1 MRKRTKCIIGGGLF
15 ALSLLVGIPGC
26 VHRTGTLFCDTKFAL
41 SGPVILVKGTSMWGA
56 GPHRDAFSTTVGS
69 FLTLKLLLFS
79 WWWDTLCIP
88 YDIYLKFD
96 GVNFYVYDQDGKPI
110 PDVLIRTHGEDSF
123 YGIEEKTDA
132 KGRLYYPRRVKG
144 FTSLTATKEGYWGRC
159 SDGSRWLSQSI
170 NAGLPPM
177 LNAEFRNHV
186 IEVPTTNDMH
196 TLNLFMKKIP
206 QGMPIVDSYDLVVS
220 NVVSGVEYGVDLSSA
235 ELCPPFG
242 NGRTADIIISA
253 LDIETTSHQRIRSS
267 ATVNP
272 VHSKVVN
279 MVGDGCGRWPFL
291 YYVPPSEAFD
301 KDIASDGAKAPMLIR
316 LDNAPLDRQR
326 YTIIAS
332 CGIKQYRE
340 QGTPLCIYLRYWN
353 VDVSNDGVLVCDYW
367 SRKVAKV
374 LVPVTEETIREDRER
389 MEEEARARA
398 LEKAEQEKRAE
409 RKRKNQE
416 HLKRFKALD
425 PYVEALFSNE
435 DDFYK
440 ALEHSDDPLLRH
452 RWAWAIEF
460 DTYSRKVRKEYLE
473 EILKKVEEKPGEDDR
488 RIKRAIN
495 KALAR

>member
-1 MRKRTKCIIGGGLF
+1 
-15 ALSLLVGIPGC
+15 
-26 VHRTGTLFCDTKFAL
+26 
-41 SGPVILVKGTSMWGA
+41 
-56 GPHRDAFSTTVGS
+56 
-69 FLTLKLLLFS
+69 
-79 WWWDTLCIP
+79 
-88 YDIYLKFD
+88 
-96 GVNFYVYDQDGKPI
+96 
-110 PDVLIRTHGEDSF
+110 
-123 YGIEEKTDA
+123 
-132 KGRLYYPRRVKG
+132 
-144 FTSLTATKEGYWGRC
+144 
-159 SDGSRWLSQSI
+159 
-170 NAGLPPM
+170 M